1 MESLRSRFSL
11 MDTGFDPDENAW
23 EFTVQMEGGEQGE
36 LLGYLTSSGMLSSFR
51 EVIPTANDIFIQ
63 TVQNQEVHV

>member
-1 MESLRSRFSL
+1 MESW
-11 MDTGFDPDENAW
+11 FDVEENAW
-23 EFTVQMEGGEQGE
+23 EFTVQMKGGDQGE
-36 LLGYLTSSGMLSSFR
+36 LLGHLTSTGILSSFR